1 MAQVKL
7 SPKIKLG
14 CSKCG
19 NKIEIDDLNF
29 YTGNFELSKNN
40 KITSLNRN
48 PVRSSK
54 VKSLF

>member
-1 MAQVKL
+1 MKSNKL

-19 NKIEIDDLNF
+19 NKIEMDDLNF
-29 YTGNFELSKNN
+29 YTGNFELSKSS
-40 KITSLNRN
+40 KVTSLNKTSN
-48 PVRSSK
+48 KSSK